1 MWFSYSL
8 ADIGNCSELWT
19 LQWLLRVTRWKFYL
33 AKKSIPR
40 VFQNPFLLLVK
51 MEINQGYL
59 LVLLLASLS
68 PSYTSGCP
76 TTELYDECAKLY
88 NILEAA
94 LLKNPGNLY
103 QLHDSF
109 FPSSSSEPIY
119 ASVTYNFKRGS
130 DGNSSRDCACTSC
143 YSNCWTSSVLLRSVH
158 PDVLTG
164 LQVHLLNV
172 LLETVGASDL
182 TGTYYSY
189 GAHLCLELN
198 VRELNSFDYNIRK
211 AVLLELTPW
220 VSA

>member
-1 MWFSYSL
+1 M
-8 ADIGNCSELWT
+8 
-19 LQWLLRVTRWKFYL
+19 LQGGLCALQRLSQEVLFVPL
-33 AKKSIPR
+33 QFP
-40 VFQNPFLLLVK
+40 VK
-51 MEINQGYL
+51 MRINQGYL

-68 PSYTSGCP
+68 ASCTSDCKTTSY
-76 TTELYDECAKLY
+76 DKCAKLY

-94 LLKNPGNLY
+94 LLKNQGNLY